1 MLFCINLPNFIYI
14 GPDLRRSNDVVSIFN
29 MVAAAAQYYFRFCIC
44 WRRCLQNVKIY
55 PPPKFGRHGSI
66 HGWDIVTSVSEKK
79 RLPYWN
85 STSGFH
91 FDHIAVIRIHLP
103 NFIHIGAPNAEIWR
117 HIDFCRAMRC
127 ISAAYVGMRCPSVCL
142 SRSWIMSKRIH
153 ISPKFFHHR
162 LARPF

>member
-66 HGWDIVTSVSEKK
+66 HGWDIVTSVSEKQTSAILEFYFRFPFRPYCRNPHTSAKFHTYRSTQCRNMTSYRFLPRDAMHK
-79 RLPYWN
+79 RGLCRHAV
-85 STSGFH
+85 SVRLSVTFV
-91 FDHIAVIRIHLP
+91 DHVKT
-103 NFIHIGAPNAEIWR
+103 NT
-117 HIDFCRAMRC
+117 
-127 ISAAYVGMRCPSVCL
+127 
-142 SRSWIMSKRIH
+142 H
-153 ISPKFFHHR
+153 IS
-162 LARPF
+162 